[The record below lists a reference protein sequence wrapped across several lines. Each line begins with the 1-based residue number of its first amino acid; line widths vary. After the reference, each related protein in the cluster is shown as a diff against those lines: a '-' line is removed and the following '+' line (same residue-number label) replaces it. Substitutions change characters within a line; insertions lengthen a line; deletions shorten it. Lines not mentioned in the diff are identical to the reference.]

1 MFSVKWQAT
10 KRWVLYDLSET
21 MCHMQKLHFGA
32 FLHLHSAQL
41 SALKFDKIWQVC
53 VVLQD
58 KPILFKGNP

>member
-1 MFSVKWQAT
+1 M
-10 KRWVLYDLSET
+10 RDLSET

-32 FLHLHSAQL
+32 FLQLHSAQL
-41 SALKFDKIWQVC
+41 SALKFYKIWQVC